1 MQEGNNRNFIIAI
14 VLSLAVLIGWQY
26 FVAQPQIERA
36 REEAA
41 QLEAQQ
47 TPAIPG
53 AVPGAPAPGAGA
65 VPGAGAPSIPA
76 AGALVPAAPVVTAT
90 RAEALNA
97 SPRIPID
104 TPAVTGS
111 INLVGARIDD
121 LHLMDYRETVEPD
134 SDTVT
139 FLSPANAP
147 GGYYAEFG
155 WVGAAGGPATP
166 APDTVWST
174 TGDVTLTP
182 TTPVIL
188 TWDNGAGLVFTR
200 TIAVDERYMFTVSDA
215 VTNNTG
221 APVSLAPYGRVERI
235 GEPATQGFFILHEGF
250 IGVFGDQGLNETS
263 YKTAREDGTVTMEP
277 ADRGWLGITDKYWAA
292 ALIPPMD
299 RTFTGQFAYRNPGMP
314 AYQANF
320 LSDPLT
326 IAPGMTGETTS
337 RVFAGAKQV
346 AILDNYNRTLGI
358 DRLEL
363 LIDWGWFYF
372 ITKPMFYT
380 LDFFNRLLGNFGLA
394 ILAVTVLV
402 KLIFFPLANRSYVS
416 MSAMRKLQ
424 PQMMALRERYKD
436 DRVKQQQA
444 LMELYKKE
452 KINPI
457 AGCWPVLLQIPVF
470 FALYKVLFVTI
481 EMRHAPF
488 FGWIRDLSARDPTS
502 IFNLF
507 GLIPWAPPEFL
518 HIGIWPI
525 IMGVT
530 MWVQMRLQPQQP
542 DPTQR
547 MIFNWMPVLFTFM
560 LAAFPA
566 GLVIYWAWNN
576 LLSIAQ
582 QWFIMKRQGVEVDL
596 FGNIMNSFRRKG
608 ANKPDTAKTS

>member
-26 FVAQPQIERA
+26 FVAQPQIDRA

-53 AVPGAPAPGAGA
+53 
-65 VPGAGAPSIPA
+65 VPGAGVPGAGVPGAGPPVVAPAP
-76 AGALVPAAPVVTAT
+76 VPAGPTVAAT
-90 RAEALNA
+90 RAEALGVSA
-97 SPRIPID
+97 RVPID

-111 INLVGARIDD
+111 INLTGARIDD
-121 LHLMDYRETVEPD
+121 LHLMDYRETVDPE

-139 FLSPANAP
+139 LLSPANGP

-155 WVGAAGGPATP
+155 WVGAAGGPAVP
-166 APDTVWST
+166 GADTVWST
-174 TGDVTLTP
+174 AGDVTLTP
-182 TTPVIL
+182 STPVVL
-188 TWDNGAGLVFTR
+188 TWDNGAGLLFTR
-200 TIAVDERYMFTVSDA
+200 TIAVDAQYMFTVSDS
-215 VTNNTG
+215 VTNSG
-221 APVSLAPYGRVERI
+221 AAAVSLAPYARVERI
-235 GEPATQGFFILHEGF
+235 GEPPTQGFFILHEGF
-250 IGVFGDQGLNETS
+250 IGVFGEDGLNETA
-263 YKTAREDGTVTMEP
+263 YKTPREDGTVTLDP
-277 ADRGWLGITDKYWAA
+277 TNSGWLGITDKYWAT
-292 ALIPPMD
+292 ALIPAEGE
-299 RTFTGQFAYRNPGMP
+299 TFTGQFAYRNVVGAP

-320 LSDPLT
+320 LANAVT
-326 IAPGMTGETTS
+326 IAPGTSGETMT
-337 RVFAGAKQV
+337 RLFAGAKQV
-346 AILDNYNRTLGI
+346 AIVDGYDNTLGI

-372 ITKPMFYT
+372 ITKPMFYA
-380 LDFFNRLLGNFGLA
+380 LDFFNRVLGNFGLA

-402 KLIFFPLANRSYVS
+402 KLVFFPLANRSYAS
-416 MSAMRKLQ
+416 MSSMRKLQ

-488 FGWIRDLSARDPTS
+488 FGWIQDLSARDPTS

-530 MWVQMRLQPQQP
+530 MWVQMRLNPVQA

-547 MIFNWMPVLFTFM
+547 LIFNWMPVLFTFM

-576 LLSIAQ
+576 LLSLTQ
-582 QWFIMKRQGVEVDL
+582 QWVIMKRQGVEVDL

-608 ANKPDTAKTS
+608 ADKPDPAKTS